1 MKIFLLVLPFVV
13 GIFVFEIVLCM
24 ALMKAASINDRQ
36 DELEQM
42 QTELHRRKKQVLL
55 KFEINQAL

>member
-1 MKIFLLVLPFVV
+1 MGEVIFMKVFLLVFPFVV

-42 QTELHRRKKQVLL
+42 QTELHRQEEAGTA
-55 KFEINQAL
+55 EI

>member
-1 MKIFLLVLPFVV
+1 MKVFLLVFPFVV

-42 QTELHRRKKQVLL
+42 QTELHRQEEAGTA
-55 KFEINQAL
+55 EI